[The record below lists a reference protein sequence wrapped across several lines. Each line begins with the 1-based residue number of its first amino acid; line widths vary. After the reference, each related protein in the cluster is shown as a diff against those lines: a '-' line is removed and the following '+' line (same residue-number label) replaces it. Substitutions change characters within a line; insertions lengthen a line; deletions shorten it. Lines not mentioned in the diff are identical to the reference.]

1 METIIKI
8 NVLEVASE
16 LAHEKLVNNWE
27 ESIKIYVNENADEL
41 RYTEEAQ
48 DIFRYTEE
56 AQDIFAEYY
65 DEYLNFLYAH
75 KEK

>member
-48 DIFRYTEE
+48 DIF
-56 AQDIFAEYY
+56 AEYY